1 MKINS
6 KFGPFFINKVGS
18 IGFSVSPPS
27 RALVGPP
34 SEPFK
39 ALALAKDWCNTVAN
53 QVGQNESDKKLQQ
66 MQKDKRSK

>member
-6 KFGPFFINKVGS
+6 KFGPFFIKKLDQ
-18 IGFSVSPPS
+18 GFSVSPPS

-39 ALALAKDWCNTVAN
+39 TLSKAKDWCNTFAN
-53 QVGQNESDKKLQQ
+53 QVGQNGSDKKLQQ
-66 MQKDKRSK
+66 MQKDKRHK